1 MNLQALITTFLL
13 ACQASGLAAKTI
25 HWYSAN
31 LQCFAAFTT
40 GQCPDI
46 SSECN
51 VSGQWWTAPVLR
63 NFLATLATRPR
74 YPGHPTRSTG
84 LLSTATLSGYHRT
97 LRRFFS
103 WLCAEGHLSSN
114 PTLAI
119 KPPRLPR
126 RVPRG
131 IAADDLRRL
140 LAAASL
146 RDRALLLL
154 LADTAAR
161 ASEICN
167 LHLADVD
174 LVKGLA
180 IVHGKGGQDR
190 FVFLSPPTV
199 QALGAW
205 RAVLSGDWLFPGQR
219 GPLKPSGLAQVLK
232 RLKKRSG
239 VTGRCNAHSF
249 RHGFARDYLLDGGD
263 LASLCDLLGH
273 SDIAVTKMYS
283 AFTLAELQ
291 RCHQR
296 HSPVA
301 RLGVV

>member
-1 MNLQALITTFLL
+1 MDLQALITTFLL

-25 HWYSAN
+25 RWYSAN
-31 LQCFAAFTT
+31 LQCFAAFIT
-40 GQCPDI
+40 
-46 SSECN
+46 
-51 VSGQWWTAPVLR
+51 GQWWTAPALR
-63 NFLATLATRPR
+63 SFLAALATRPR
-74 YPGHPTRSTG
+74 YPDHPARSTG
-84 LLSTATLSGYHRT
+84 VLSTATLHGYHRT

-103 WLCAEGHLSSN
+103 WLLSEGHLTDN
-114 PTLAI
+114 PMLAI

-140 LAAASL
+140 LAAADQP

-167 LHLADVD
+167 LRLADVD
-174 LVKGLA
+174 LTKGLS

-190 FVFLSPPTV
+190 FVFLSPPTA

-205 RAVLSGDWLFPGQR
+205 EAELPAQHGDWLFPGQR
-219 GPLKPSGLAQVLK
+219 GPLTASGLAQVLK

-273 SDIAVTKMYS
+273 SDVAVTKMYS
-283 AFTLAELQ
+283 AFTVTELQ
-291 RCHQR
+291 RCHQK

-301 RLGVV
+301 RLVDQHEAVAQGSV

>member
-1 MNLQALITTFLL
+1 MDLQALITTFLL

-25 HWYSAN
+25 RWYSAN

-40 GQCPDI
+40 GQ
-46 SSECN
+46 
-51 VSGQWWTAPVLR
+51 WWTVPVLR
-63 NFLATLATRPR
+63 SFLAALASRPR
-74 YPGHPTRSTG
+74 YPGLPARSAG
-84 LLSTATLSGYHRT
+84 ALSTATLYGYHRT
-97 LRRFFS
+97 LRRFFG
-103 WLCAEGHLSSN
+103 WLCAEGHLSDN
-114 PTLAI
+114 PMLRI
-119 KPPRLPR
+119 KLPRLPR
-126 RVPRG
+126 QVPRG
-131 IAADDLRRL
+131 VAADDLRRL
-140 LAAASL
+140 LEAATEA

-167 LHLADVD
+167 LRLADLD
-174 LVKGLA
+174 LAKGLA

-199 QALGAW
+199 QALGDW
-205 RAVLSGDWLFPGQR
+205 LAVRSGDWLFPGQR
-219 GPLKPSGLAQVLK
+219 GPLTASGLAQVLK
-232 RLKKRSG
+232 RLKKRAG

-283 AFTLAELQ
+283 AFTLQELQ

-301 RLGVV
+301 KLE